1 MTTELLLALGI
12 PLAYLLISTAILLKG
27 DLGLPRFVQRLSSRD
42 ALLWNTMVGITI
54 AVGAMRWA
62 LSR

>member
-27 DLGLPRFVQRLSSRD
+27 DLELPRCVQRLNSRD

-54 AVGAMRWA
+54 AAGAVRPA

>member
-1 MTTELLLALGI
+1 MNTELLLALSV

-27 DLGLPRFVQRLSSRD
+27 DFELPRFVQRLNSRD
-42 ALLWNTMVGITI
+42 ALLWNTMVAITI
-54 AVGAMRWA
+54 AVGAVRWA

>member
-27 DLGLPRFVQRLSSRD
+27 DLELARFVQRLVDRHISAARF
-42 ALLWNTMVGITI
+42 M
-54 AVGAMRWA
+54 
-62 LSR
+62 